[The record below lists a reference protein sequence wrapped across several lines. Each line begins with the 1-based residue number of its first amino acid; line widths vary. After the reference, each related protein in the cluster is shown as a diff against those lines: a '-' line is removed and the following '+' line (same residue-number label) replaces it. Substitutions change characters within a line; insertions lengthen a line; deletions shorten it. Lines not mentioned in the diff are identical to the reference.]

1 MAYALDFIN
10 DKQQFPDGFK
20 TIVGEYGVKLSG
32 KHVSVPRAQLSASPP
47 PLRARAFLPPVLAWF
62 PLVLQGLTHFRCA

>member
-32 KHVSVPRAQLSASPP
+32 
-47 PLRARAFLPPVLAWF
+47 
-62 PLVLQGLTHFRCA
+62 G